1 MSFKKHSRQ
10 YDLVVFGATGYTG
23 SLCAEH
29 ITAHFPTDLKWA
41 VAGRS
46 AEKLQDVVSKCKTL
60 NPDRQPPKIEIC
72 NLNDTDLAAL
82 AEKTFALITT
92 VGPYAR
98 YGEHAFKA
106 CAEAGTHYFDCTG
119 EAVWHLHMINKYEAT
134 AKTTGACLFPQAAI
148 ESAPSDLMTF
158 SMASLVRSELS
169 VPVSDVVISVHEIH
183 GAPSGGTLHTIFGLF
198 DVFPWK
204 EVAKSHKPYA
214 LSPIPNSKLPPKPSL
229 ISKLTGLRS
238 IPSLGL
244 VSTSV
249 TAGTNTAVVQRSW
262 GLFKQDSSLQKHFH
276 GPNFTFR
283 EYMKAQGYLKG
294 MAMHYGLV
302 FGGLVLILCPPFRR
316 MMRKYVSQ
324 PGDGPTKEDQAK
336 EYIQLRG
343 VATPDTSAEIRKQAV
358 CKAEHS
364 GGMYYCQVKPA
375 LIFVKLRA
383 STSYGTKSERT
394 PLLRRDTERPRSARN
409 VTFNPNPV
417 SRTIDPD
424 PASLSSSPGTA
435 NILEP
440 GRTTGSTAA
449 GSSSAVPPPMLSAL
463 NNRLRRRNSH
473 GAVFTLPPAVGPVP
487 KIGPQRSSKN
497 AQKLKLLPNPELDEE
512 GPDEESGRDVYS
524 QYTRIKDP
532 TARRDAARLGKAD
545 RDRLPRVTAYCTSN
559 KYQMD
564 GLMRF
569 LKGKNKNRGTNPK
582 LIDECIYSPY
592 SYTIGK
598 SVERPDAGE
607 EIRER
612 PFQTYERR
620 HSTGEFDEHS
630 EGYKRESLQN
640 LQAQQQD
647 GTSDTE
653 HTFSNGRDMH
663 NDLVYPERPED
674 ESAVGDPRS
683 HSEHRPQDANFDTHV
698 HTPEVFLF
706 DYGVVVIWGMTLI
719 QEQRFLKDIAKFE
732 LEKLEP
738 DDVETECFNFY
749 YTNEYQPRIYNDFIT
764 LRDKG
769 NYMTKLAISHAL
781 AQSVKT
787 SLFEE
792 LIASTIDTCKE
803 IPTQIALTGKIALS
817 RSQINMQI
825 GELFILRINIHLNG
839 SVLDTPELF
848 WVEPHLEPVYQAVR
862 SYLEMDQRVGLLTE
876 RLDVIADL
884 LAVLKDQLS
893 HGHGEMLEW
902 IVIVLIAAEIL
913 VAAVNIVVDLY
924 AGVD

>member
-1 MSFKKHSRQ
+1 M
-10 YDLVVFGATGYTG
+10 
-23 SLCAEH
+23 
-29 ITAHFPTDLKWA
+29 
-41 VAGRS
+41 
-46 AEKLQDVVSKCKTL
+46 
-60 NPDRQPPKIEIC
+60 
-72 NLNDTDLAAL
+72 AA
-82 AEKTFALITT
+82 
-92 VGPYAR
+92 
-98 YGEHAFKA
+98 
-106 CAEAGTHYFDCTG
+106 
-119 EAVWHLHMINKYEAT
+119 
-134 AKTTGACLFPQAAI
+134 
-148 ESAPSDLMTF
+148 
-158 SMASLVRSELS
+158 
-169 VPVSDVVISVHEIH
+169 
-183 GAPSGGTLHTIFGLF
+183 
-198 DVFPWK
+198 
-204 EVAKSHKPYA
+204 
-214 LSPIPNSKLPPKPSL
+214 SP
-229 ISKLTGLRS
+229 
-238 IPSLGL
+238 
-244 VSTSV
+244 
-249 TAGTNTAVVQRSW
+249 
-262 GLFKQDSSLQKHFH
+262 
-276 GPNFTFR
+276 
-283 EYMKAQGYLKG
+283 
-294 MAMHYGLV
+294 
-302 FGGLVLILCPPFRR
+302 
-316 MMRKYVSQ
+316 
-324 PGDGPTKEDQAK
+324 
-336 EYIQLRG
+336 
-343 VATPDTSAEIRKQAV
+343 
-358 CKAEHS
+358 
-364 GGMYYCQVKPA
+364 
-375 LIFVKLRA
+375 RA
-383 STSYGTKSERT
+383 STSYGPKSERT

-424 PASLSSSPGTA
+424 PASLSSSPSTI
-435 NILEP
+435 NTVDH
-440 GRTTGSTAA
+440 GRTASSFAS
-449 GSSSAVPPPMLSAL
+449 GSSSAAPPPMLSAL

-473 GAVFTLPPAVGPVP
+473 GSVFTALPPSVGPVP
-487 KIGPQRSSKN
+487 KIGPQRSSKT

-545 RDRLPRVTAYCTSN
+545 RDRLPRVTAYCTAN

-569 LKGKNKNRGTNPK
+569 LKGKGRNRGTNPK
-582 LIDECIYSPY
+582 LIDKCIYSPY
-592 SYTIGK
+592 NYTLGK
-598 SVERPDAGE
+598 SAERAEAAE
-607 EIRER
+607 EVRER
-612 PFQTYERR
+612 PIQMYERR
-620 HSTGEFDEHS
+620 HSTGEFEEHS
-630 EGYKRESLQN
+630 DEYRRESLHN
-640 LQAQQQD
+640 LQAQQHD
-647 GTSDTE
+647 GTSDAE
-653 HTFSNGRDMH
+653 RTFSNGRDMH
-663 NDLVYPERPED
+663 NNLAYPSRSDD
-674 ESAVGDPRS
+674 ESAIHDPHM
-683 HSEHRPQDANFDTHV
+683 HSEQHPQEVEFDTKV

-706 DYGVVVIWGMTLI
+706 DYGVVVIWGMTLG

-732 LEKLEP
+732 LEKLDP

-764 LRDKG
+764 LRDKR

-792 LIASTIDTCKE
+792 LIASTVDTCKD

-893 HGHGEMLEW
+893 HGHGEKLEW